1 MSGSSNKGRKEDG
14 TPAYRFRDPLMR
26 VYIRLRTL
34 RDRRDEDERWR
45 SSLPP
50 GAG

>member
-1 MSGSSNKGRKEDG
+1 MVDDG

-34 RDRRDEDERWR
+34 RDRRAAGAVWV
-45 SSLPP
+45 SSLPILP
-50 GAG
+50 DGSG